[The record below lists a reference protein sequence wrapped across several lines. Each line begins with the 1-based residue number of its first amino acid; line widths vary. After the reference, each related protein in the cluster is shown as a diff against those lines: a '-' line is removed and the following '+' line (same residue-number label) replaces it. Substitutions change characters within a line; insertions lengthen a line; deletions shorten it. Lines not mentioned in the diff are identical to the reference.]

1 MQGGDDQ
8 APPGHVRFAP
18 NSAASFEYPNS
29 FNNDSSADITIYE
42 NFNEAPAADDTGG
55 LASSFDVHKP
65 LDQEPLAMQAN
76 RTADHFNI
84 PNHSPE

>member
-42 NFNEAPAADDTGG
+42 KLDEARADDTGG

-65 LDQEPLAMQAN
+65 LEQEPMVMQAN
-76 RTADHFNI
+76 RTADHFNL
-84 PNHSPE
+84 PNSNPE